1 MIKTIQE
8 QEDQEYQKFLR
19 DAEDKE
25 YQEFLQNSDILPT
38 PEEIKTQTSNPL
50 KNLKI
55 NPYLLSGLGG
65 ITTAVNTQIGLGVGV
80 ASLIY
85 QIAKD
90 VKEGTSLSDAF
101 RNAGAIALSFGGG
114 TKALKLLKTFWGT
127 IKATP
132 KTKKFVEKSI
142 EIIESQAE
150 GKAVAPEEIQQ
161 LEKMLEDPSVQKG
174 LQTFNNDLMK
184 FKDRIPELGNKLLK
198 EFKKPYNKE
207 LEALSSIPQEE
218 IASDVLQKF
227 RQNIGDEGL
236 SNTTEL
242 FPAIQNIEEIVQS
255 NNPSNMDI
263 LRQAFSPNNPSQQ
276 PTRFPSVKMENF
288 PLPKQ
293 LRTPYENAIY
303 EAIKP
308 RLQNLEAQK
317 AMDWLYQKTADP
329 TLIEIFKKIEKNSN
343 LQPSQNNKLS
353 QIMKFLLKN

>member
-1 MIKTIQE
+1 MYNIQRKALPQDSQSESFNVQRKALPQKEKNNYASMISHGLVVGGGLLIGSRVP
-8 QEDQEYQKFLR
+8 Y
-19 DAEDKE
+19 
-25 YQEFLQNSDILPT
+25 SLPVG
-38 PEEIKTQTSNPL
+38 L
-50 KNLKI
+50 G
-55 NPYLLSGLGG
+55 LSGLGLATNFIDNLVSGNSVSQSFKNLTPLLSKSLWSVAGG
-65 ITTAVNTQIGLGVGV
+65 I
-80 ASLIY
+80 
-85 QIAKD
+85 
-90 VKEGTSLSDAF
+90 GT
-101 RNAGAIALSFGGG
+101 NI
-114 TKALKLLKTFWGT
+114 LKKSGKILWD
-127 IKATP
+127 ISRATP

-142 EIIESQAE
+142 EVIESQAE
-150 GKAVAPEEIQQ
+150 GKAVTSEEIQQ
-161 LEKMLEDPSVQKG
+161 LEKMLEDPSVQRG
-174 LQTFNNDLMK
+174 LQTFNNDLIK
-184 FKDRIPELGNKLLK
+184 FKDRIPALGNKLLK

-263 LRQAFSPNNPSQQ
+263 LRQAFSSNNPSQQ

-293 LRTPYENAIY
+293 LKTPYENAIY

-308 RLQNLEAQK
+308 RLQNSEAQK

-329 TLIEIFKKIEKNSN
+329 KLIEIFKKIEKNSN
-343 LQPSQNNKLS
+343 LQPSQNDNDTLS